1 MSRAWT
7 KFRSPVDRRWA
18 VDRAMIPFRAGRRRE
33 PAGARVLLVNQYYWP
48 VHLATP
54 QHLTDLAESL
64 AERGFEVHVLC
75 GKGGA
80 TSALKSHEVRN
91 GVTIHRVGATDFG
104 RKSTIGRMADYLSF
118 YASATLKAL
127 RLPRFDAVVTLTTP
141 PLIALIG
148 SVLKRLKGSRHVY
161 WSMDLHPDASIAL
174 GQMSA
179 RNPLVALLL
188 RLGDAAY
195 RNADRVVSLGA
206 YMADRLSAKG
216 VKPSRLE
223 IIPVWSRREEIAPLP
238 REGHPLRR
246 SLGLDGKFVAMY
258 SGNLGKAHTAT
269 EMIEAA
275 RRLRHRDDIVFAF
288 VGGGPRTVEVRSA
301 VEECGLTNVRFLD
314 YFPREQLKQSLSVA
328 DVHFTTMR
336 REATGIVVPSKLYG
350 AMAAGRPTIFV
361 GPAHCE
367 AADAVRD
374 AGCGYSLALGDVDGL
389 VDAIEALADDPE
401 AADAMGRKARQ
412 AFLLGYERG
421 ICVERWSSLLA
432 ELVGSPAAVP
442 ALVKVAG

>member
-1 MSRAWT
+1 
-7 KFRSPVDRRWA
+7 
-18 VDRAMIPFRAGRRRE
+18 
-33 PAGARVLLVNQYYWP
+33 
-48 VHLATP
+48 
-54 QHLTDLAESL
+54 
-64 AERGFEVHVLC
+64 
-75 GKGGA
+75 
-80 TSALKSHEVRN
+80 
-91 GVTIHRVGATDFG
+91 
-104 RKSTIGRMADYLSF
+104 
-118 YASATLKAL
+118 
-127 RLPRFDAVVTLTTP
+127 
-141 PLIALIG
+141 
-148 SVLKRLKGSRHVY
+148 
-161 WSMDLHPDASIAL
+161 
-174 GQMSA
+174 
-179 RNPLVALLL
+179 
-188 RLGDAAY
+188 
-195 RNADRVVSLGA
+195 
-206 YMADRLSAKG
+206 
-216 VKPSRLE
+216 
-223 IIPVWSRREEIAPLP
+223 
-238 REGHPLRR
+238 
-246 SLGLDGKFVAMY
+246 
-258 SGNLGKAHTAT
+258 
-269 EMIEAA
+269 MIEAA